1 MKLKILLADD
11 VEELAEAVGEMLE
24 LNDYEVDIA
33 NNGKEAL
40 DRIKGNEY
48 DCIILDVMMPIMDGF
63 ETVKQIRKLNIK
75 TPIILLTAK
84 SLVDDKVEGLDLG
97 ANDYITKPFE
107 KKELLARI
115 RALTR
120 REKESKEKYI
130 IGNIIFNKESSQLSK
145 DKISLNLSKHECDIM
160 EFLIKNSE
168 RKISEEEIKQ
178 RIWMNDENS
187 DKIVPMYMTYLQ
199 EKFIAL
205 NANVKISNINRIIA
219 KKHNNNDEE
228 K

>member
-107 KKELLARI
+107 KK
-115 RALTR
+115 
-120 REKESKEKYI
+120 S
-130 IGNIIFNKESSQLSK
+130 
-145 DKISLNLSKHECDIM
+145 C
-160 EFLIKNSE
+160 
-168 RKISEEEIKQ
+168 
-178 RIWMNDENS
+178 
-187 DKIVPMYMTYLQ
+187 
-199 EKFIAL
+199 
-205 NANVKISNINRIIA
+205 
-219 KKHNNNDEE
+219 
-228 K
+228 